1 MYDQLTH
8 SRQRAASPP
17 GRARPAPAP
26 LAGSAP
32 GPTHPRPAQD
42 GSLPLTGAIA
52 RAVRRRAT
60 TATLQ
65 RYALVRAPEDNRLY
79 SRSDDGK
86 LVTGMETP
94 NHELYI
100 ADGDQLQKM
109 NAVIAQSPLEFY
121 ARGMKALLDRKYI
134 SVGLRFARARTRDV
148 VGERSKPPPKGMWES
163 FTRAVSSPDTVDL
176 QALYEK
182 LVLPGT
188 DAYRVELLEA
198 KLAARDAAHEGVR
211 GLNDIAAILRGGV
224 DAMNRFKKVVASLLA
239 NAGTWDAELEGIALT
254 CRKLVAIAEDALYS
268 QAQTA
273 DGLRAASAVMRAWL
287 EGPYDAIASSQA
299 AAGSGSTILFTEAV
313 GLMNAVAA
321 LASALPAKAKPKGE
335 EAQAE
340 AEVAV
345 DLRSFHAVAYQADV
359 LAAIRSPDNVLLY
372 RACDVTT
379 STLLGNQITSA
390 NSQAVKTYSANLKGR
405 GEFHYATSVV
415 SSGSDWVTLEGF
427 AAGDLER
434 EFSGVGE
441 DSFRM
446 LDNTWQY
453 IMQGSATPASGAL
466 SPADQSFV
474 LYTQVRYLLD
484 GVYERGAGLFP
495 DLIRKRAPLGD
506 PGSKK
511 VYESAIQ
518 RAGSSSFANVQAWR
532 RAAQASD
539 LPGDKRSLELMEQLR
554 TRIEDPGSNPLL
566 NSLRAWDD
574 LVRELDP
581 RT

>member
-1 MYDQLTH
+1 MYEQLRDR
-8 SRQRAASPP
+8 RQHAA
-17 GRARPAPAP
+17 ARPSRATTAVQPPAQQAPA
-26 LAGSAP
+26 SAR
-32 GPTHPRPAQD
+32 PRPLQH
-42 GSLPLTGAIA
+42 GSLPLTGVLA
-52 RAVRRRAT
+52 RAVRGRAT

-211 GLNDIAAILRGGV
+211 GLNDIAAILRGAV

-239 NAGTWDAELEGIALT
+239 NAGTWDAELEGIAVA

-273 DGLRAASAVMRAWL
+273 DGLRAANAVMRAWL

-299 AAGSGSTILFTEAV
+299 VAGSGSTILFTEAV
-313 GLMNAVAA
+313 GLMNAVGA
-321 LASALPAKAKPKGE
+321 LASVLPAKAKSKGDE
-335 EAQAE
+335 AE

-518 RAGSSSFANVQAWR
+518 RGGSSSFANVQAWR